1 MQTGGELTG
10 ASTAALPE
18 SDAESLVD
26 VDHAAAKIWPEWP
39 ALPDSAQDVLKAA
52 AVAVRE
58 TGETAQ
64 QVLRT
69 VENAMLAE
77 GKRAMLAV
85 LGAPIP
91 GVPHRDARH
100 RSVHWEASQ
109 VPIGSAEVQLPPQ

>member
-39 ALPDSAQDVLKAA
+39 ALSDSAQDVLKAA
-52 AVAVRE
+52 ADAVRE

-77 GKRAMLAV
+77 KARIEKELGEEAAEMEPRWSRDRAD
-85 LGAPIP
+85 
-91 GVPHRDARH
+91 DAKF
-100 RSVHWEASQ
+100 
-109 VPIGSAEVQLPPQ
+109 